1 MEKAKSIAREYQEV
15 QRPERT
21 ELHMDGLKPAINNL
35 LLMYL
40 PDDIT
45 ISESETIAM
54 VIFEMIWN
62 PNDFVRQEKE
72 AHP

>member
-1 MEKAKSIAREYQEV
+1 MQKAKELAQEYQERE
-15 QRPERT
+15 RPERT

-45 ISESETIAM
+45 IQESETIAM

-62 PNDFVRQEKE
+62 PADFVRGEKE